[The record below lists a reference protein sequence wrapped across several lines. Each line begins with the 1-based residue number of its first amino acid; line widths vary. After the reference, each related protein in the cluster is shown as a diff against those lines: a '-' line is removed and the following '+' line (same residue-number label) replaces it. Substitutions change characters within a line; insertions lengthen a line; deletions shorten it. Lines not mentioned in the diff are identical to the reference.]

1 LNFIPGSLDTLLAME
16 EKREKEIAAIRE
28 REEEERRSRWREE
41 QERAAR
47 EREERDRRD
56 MMVSLQCTFPHFPQ
70 EVVFAELQRNSWNYQ
85 VGRLHGLVKMIL
97 TRCSWRRGR

>member
-1 LNFIPGSLDTLLAME
+1 ME

-28 REEEERRSRWREE
+28 REEEERRRRWREE

-47 EREERDRRD
+47 EKEERDRRD

-85 VGRLHGLVKMIL
+85 VERSSAV
-97 TRCSWRRGR
+97 